1 MYEDV
6 NTAENVE
13 KLRKLGLKWKF
24 SKCKPDDIERCTN
37 TNKLWLLYNDRQY
50 CYYNVN
56 PCSLIFEFLHCSD
69 ATGVQE
75 TINKL
80 LKEKKLEI

>member
-13 KLRKLGLKWKF
+13 KLRNLGLKWKF

-37 TNKLWLLYNDRQY
+37 TNKLWLSYNNKWY
-50 CYYNVN
+50 CYYNAN
-56 PCSLIFEFLHCSD
+56 PCSLIFEFLHCYD

-80 LKEKKLEI
+80 LKEKKLEV